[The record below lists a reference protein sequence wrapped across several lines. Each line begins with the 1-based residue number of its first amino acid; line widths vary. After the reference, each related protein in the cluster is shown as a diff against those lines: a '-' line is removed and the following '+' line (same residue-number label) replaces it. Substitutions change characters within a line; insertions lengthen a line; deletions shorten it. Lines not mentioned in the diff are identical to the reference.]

1 MKRIPFGYRAQHR
14 PASTPP
20 DSSQEAGSA
29 PVQRF
34 RWAIWHRRG
43 MVPADLPPAT
53 LARGYRLAYDRPPA
67 RDPERRAC
75 RAYSAAELTAALAAL
90 GYRAPQPTPL
100 PPPPA
105 ELLGLLWWA
114 ALQRL
119 ALPSTRML
127 LCHQAR
133 LLELSETGRGEL
145 LALVEVV
152 PSWLAMVE
160 SRRGLVVDALAE
172 TMARRVALQLVA
184 QEVEL

>member
-1 MKRIPFGYRAQHR
+1 
-14 PASTPP
+14 
-20 DSSQEAGSA
+20 
-29 PVQRF
+29 
-34 RWAIWHRRG
+34 

-90 GYRAPQPTPL
+90 GCRAPHPT

-105 ELLGLLWWA
+105 ELLSLLWWA

-133 LLELSETGRGEL
+133 LLALSETGRGEL

-152 PSWLAMVE
+152 RPWLRVVQN
-160 SRRGLVVDALAE
+160 RRGLVAAALAE
-172 TMARRVALQLVA
+172 TMGRPVLLQLVA
-184 QEVEL
+184 KEVEL